1 MAISTRCCLNVSP
14 PSPTSGLDMFS
25 SNSKASQVAWPRDD
39 KWRKQ
44 CILGVASM
52 IIGLQVGDINDNNVI
67 AKEISSVVTESNLRV
82 TRWSDTRMCPP
93 WQANSLEMIVPE
105 NLPRPSAH
113 RRWEAIGFSKNAPAI
128 KVTVFRKTRTGC
140 FSM

>member
-14 PSPTSGLDMFS
+14 PTPTPGFDMSS
-25 SNSKASQVAWPRDD
+25 SNKKASQVAWPRDD

-44 CILGVASM
+44 CVLGVTCI
-52 IIGLQVGDINDNNVI
+52 IIGLQAGNITDNSAI
-67 AKEISSVVTESNLRV
+67 AEEVSSATESNSKV
-82 TRWSDTRMCPP
+82 ARWSDKRVCPP
-93 WQANSLEMIVPE
+93 WNANSLETIVPE

-128 KVTVFRKTRTGC
+128 RVKVTTKTRTNC